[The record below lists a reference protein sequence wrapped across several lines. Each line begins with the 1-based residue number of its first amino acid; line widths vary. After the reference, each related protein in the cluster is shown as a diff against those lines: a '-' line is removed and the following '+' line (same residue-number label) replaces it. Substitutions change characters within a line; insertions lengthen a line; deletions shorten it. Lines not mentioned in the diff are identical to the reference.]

1 MRNTEIL
8 WTSPSLE
15 TESYL
20 IIGPLPLPA
29 RGSVPNFPVEWSL
42 VASSDYR
49 SKRVHRPISSNESG
63 GGRGARSLVPTSR
76 QFYTRYQTEEWKMYA
91 NLTVLG
97 ALKNSMHSWM
107 GGGREERFLRGSLCL
122 YLKGDIETFSR
133 WFGETKNWKL
143 RTIISRKGWL
153 FDFFKFVGLIGR
165 DFKRWF

>member
-29 RGSVPNFPVEWSL
+29 RESVPNFPVEWSL

-76 QFYTRYQTEEWKMYA
+76 QFYTRYQTEE
-91 NLTVLG
+91 
-97 ALKNSMHSWM
+97 
-107 GGGREERFLRGSLCL
+107 
-122 YLKGDIETFSR
+122 
-133 WFGETKNWKL
+133 
-143 RTIISRKGWL
+143 
-153 FDFFKFVGLIGR
+153 
-165 DFKRWF
+165 